1 MILSIWSTL
10 EGWAAD
16 FKQFILDNNSNP
28 LLWIGLLG
36 GGLLLCYLVYESLH
50 SRGD

>member
-1 MILSIWSTL
+1 MILGIWSTL
-10 EGWAAD
+10 EGWAAE

-36 GGLLLCYLVYESLH
+36 GGLLACFLVYEALH
-50 SRGD
+50 KD

>member
-1 MILSIWSTL
+1 MILTIWETL
-10 EGWAAD
+10 EKWSND
-16 FKQFILDNNSNP
+16 LKQFILDNNSNP

-36 GGLLLCYLVYESLH
+36 GGLLICYLIYEALH

>member
-1 MILSIWSTL
+1 MILTIWENL
-10 EGWAAD
+10 EKWSAD

-36 GGLLLCYLVYESLH
+36 GGLLVCYLVFEAIS
-50 SRGD
+50 SKD

>member
-10 EGWAAD
+10 EGWAND

-36 GGLLLCYLVYESLH
+36 GGLLACYLVFESL
-50 SRGD
+50 RKD

>member
-1 MILSIWSTL
+1 MILTIWETL
-10 EGWAAD
+10 EKWSSD

-36 GGLLLCYLVYESLH
+36 VGLLVCYLVFEALS
-50 SRGD
+50 SKD